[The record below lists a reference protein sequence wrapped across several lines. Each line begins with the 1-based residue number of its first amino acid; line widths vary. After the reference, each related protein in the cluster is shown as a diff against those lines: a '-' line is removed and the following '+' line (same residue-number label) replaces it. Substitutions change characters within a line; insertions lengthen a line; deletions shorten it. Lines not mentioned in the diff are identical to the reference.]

1 MGTVWLNDEVLDSQ
15 ERIGYRLRE
24 LYQEHGFVR
33 YQMSKFEEYDLY
45 SRNRDFLLSE
55 NVITFTNP
63 DGRLMALKPDVTL
76 SIVKNMKDLPQGV
89 RKLYYHEH
97 VYRVTEAEEGFR
109 EQAQVG
115 LECMGRIDGDCVAE
129 VLRLAQ
135 ESLALCSG
143 KYVLEIS
150 HLGILRELT
159 EAAAGGNALLRDA
172 LLHCVSEKN
181 AHHLSELCR
190 EAGVAA
196 EQEERLVRLIQLY
209 GAPEKVLPGLRAL
222 SASAE
227 TGKMID
233 ELAGAVAGADAGHLL
248 IDFSATEDLK
258 YYNGIAMKG
267 FIEGIPGSVL
277 SGGRYDGLMRRM
289 GRKDHAIGF
298 AVFLNRLE
306 RLQGGDG
313 HA

>member
-1 MGTVWLNDEVLDSQ
+1 MWLEDGLLDHR
-15 ERIGYRLRE
+15 ERIGYRLRA
-24 LYQEHGFVR
+24 LYQKHGYSR

-76 SIVKNMKDLPQGV
+76 SIVKNMKDTAEGV

-97 VYRVTEAEEGFR
+97 VYRMNEAEEGFC
-109 EQAQVG
+109 EQTQVG
-115 LECMGRIDGDCVAE
+115 LECMGKIDAGCVAE

-135 ESLALCSG
+135 ESLKLCSES
-143 KYVLEIS
+143 YVLEVS
-150 HLGILRELT
+150 HLGILKALT
-159 EAAAGGNALLRDA
+159 DEAAEGNALLRDEM
-172 LLHCVSEKN
+172 LHCVSEKN
-181 AHHLSELCR
+181 AHHLKELGR
-190 EAGVAA
+190 EAGVKA
-196 EQEERLVRLIQLY
+196 ERLEKLDALIGLY
-209 GAPEKVLPGLRAL
+209 GAPENVIPRLRTLLGTGEAAL
-222 SASAE
+222 
-227 TGKMID
+227 MVD
-233 ELAGAVAGADAGHLL
+233 ELAAAVQGTEERHLL

-277 SGGRYDGLMRRM
+277 SGGQYDGLMRRM

-306 RLQGGDG
+306 RLQGGEED
-313 HA
+313 A